1 MLVEIYKKINN
12 NEKQRFTMP
21 LSLRIIKEAS
31 GYGIDWKCLHIA
43 DLFSIIYSIRID
55 NAKRYLEQKRQ
66 EKMHKRGISEIRQ
79 ASAED
84 FDKL

>member
-1 MLVEIYKKINN
+1 MVELYKKIKNTQKPN
-12 NEKQRFTMP
+12 FTMP

-31 GYGIDWKCLHIA
+31 EHNIDWKCLHIA

-55 NAKRYLEQKRQ
+55 NANRYLEQQRQ
-66 EKMHKRGISEIRQ
+66 QKMQKRGIKEIRQ